1 MAMQRREFLKSLASL
16 GCIGSLGSMG
26 QLALSRQAIAAAPD
40 FSDYKALVCIFL
52 YGGNDAFNMLI
63 PTATDANKGYEPY
76 AEVRGNLAV
85 NNTDLGIG
93 QITTNSGNL
102 NQGVLGAGQHN
113 PYNQNLNQSTAYTH
127 GIYPLSGKGIELG
140 VNGVMPEL
148 AQLIIDN
155 KTSILANSGTLVRPV
170 TREEIA
176 NKSAELPVY
185 LFAHNHQ
192 QRILQTGQ
200 ANNLDDIGWAG
211 KIADQWT
218 NINQNSPLGLNISY
232 AGNDRMLIGNSSSPL
247 VLNPGSIPVVNHLS
261 GDSGANTDRRAL
273 FNALAG
279 IEGSTTRL
287 QFGADRT
294 DKVSD
299 PFRTLYNNKE
309 IDAVATFDQLK
320 QSWDGLE
327 INYATTGSYG
337 EALFEIPTAQQLGFT
352 QSIRGNLIRQLEA
365 VAKMIHLGASGS
377 LGANFNRQLFFVGL
391 SGFDTHASQASQ
403 HPLLLRE
410 LSLGLWKFQKAMEEL
425 GYADMVTSFTMS
437 DFGRTLSINGDGTDH
452 AWGSHQLVMGGYG
465 SGDPGTINGG
475 KMIGEL
481 PDMVLSGQDDYS
493 NKGRMIPTLSQDQV
507 NAPLTEWFGVDRGQ
521 IPNLFP
527 NVRNF
532 QPGGEVE
539 TAYAPLFV

>member
-1 MAMQRREFLKSLASL
+1 MTIHRREFLKSLASL
-16 GCIGSLGSMG
+16 ACVSSMGSLT
-26 QLALSRQAIAAAPD
+26 LPRQATAAAPN
-40 FSDYKALVCIFL
+40 FNDYKALVCIFL

-63 PTATDANKGYEPY
+63 PTSTDANKGYDPY
-76 AEVRGNLAV
+76 AEVRGNLAI
-85 NNTDLGIG
+85 NNSDLGIA
-93 QITTNSGNL
+93 QVTTNGGNL
-102 NQGVLGAGQHN
+102 NQGVLGAGQQN
-113 PYNQNLNQSTAYTH
+113 PYNQNLNQNTAYTR
-127 GIYPLSGKGIELG
+127 GIYPLSGKGIDLG

-155 KTSILANSGTLVRPV
+155 RTSILANSGTLVRPV
-170 TREEIA
+170 TRDEIID
-176 NKSAELPVY
+176 KSAELPVY

-200 ANNLDDIGWAG
+200 ANNLNDIGWAG
-211 KIADQWT
+211 KIADQWHD
-218 NINQNSPLGLNISY
+218 INHNSPLGLNISY

-247 VLNPGSIPVVNHLS
+247 VLNPGNVPKINHLS
-261 GDSGANTDRRAL
+261 GDSNTNTDRRAL

-294 DKVSD
+294 DSVTD

-309 IDAVATFDQLK
+309 LNTVATFDQLK
-320 QSWDGLE
+320 QSWDSLE

-337 EALFEIPTAQQLGFT
+337 EALFDIPTAQQLGFN

-365 VAKMIHLGASGS
+365 VAKMVHLGASGN
-377 LGANFNRQLFFVGL
+377 LGGEFNRQIFFVELG
-391 SGFDTHASQASQ
+391 GFDTHATQASQ

-425 GYADMVTSFTMS
+425 GYADSVTSFTMS
-437 DFGRTLSINGDGTDH
+437 DFGRTLSFNGDGTDH

-465 SGDPGTINGG
+465 NGNSGTLRGG
-475 KMIGEL
+475 QMIGEL
-481 PDMVLSGQDDYS
+481 PEMLLSGNDDYS

-507 NAPLTEWFGVDRGQ
+507 NAPLTQWFGVDQ
-521 IPNLFP
+521 SLISDLFP
-527 NVRNF
+527 NIRNF
-532 QPGGEVE
+532 QTGADIE
-539 TAYAPLFV
+539 TAFAPIFA

>member
-1 MAMQRREFLKSLASL
+1 MAMHRREFLKSLASL
-16 GCIGSLGSMG
+16 GCISSMGSL
-26 QLALSRQAIAAAPD
+26 ALPKQAIAAAPN
-40 FSDYKALVCIFL
+40 FNDYKALVCIFL

-63 PTATDANKGYEPY
+63 PTSTDANKGYDPY
-76 AEVRGNLAV
+76 AEVRGSLAV
-85 NNTDLGIG
+85 NNTDLGIA
-93 QITTNSGNL
+93 QVTTNSDNL
-102 NQGVLGAGQHN
+102 NQGVLGAGQQN
-113 PYNQNLNQSTAYTH
+113 PYNQNLNQSTAYTR
-127 GIYPLSGKGIELG
+127 GIYPLSGKGIDLG

-155 KTSILANSGTLVRPV
+155 RTSILANSGTLVRPV
-170 TREEIA
+170 TRDEIIDD
-176 NKSAELPVY
+176 SAELPVY

-200 ANNLDDIGWAG
+200 ANNLNDIGWAG
-211 KIADQWT
+211 KIADEWH

-247 VLNPGSIPVVNHLS
+247 VLNPGNVPKFNHLS
-261 GDSGANTDRRAL
+261 EDSNTNTDRRAL

-294 DKVSD
+294 DSVTD

-309 IDAVATFDQLK
+309 LDAVATFDQLK
-320 QSWDGLE
+320 QSWDSLD

-337 EALFEIPTAQQLGFT
+337 EALFDIPTAVQLGFS

-365 VAKMIHLGASGS
+365 VAKMIHLGASGN
-377 LGANFNRQLFFVGL
+377 LGAEFNRQIFFVELG
-391 SGFDTHASQASQ
+391 GFDTHATQVSQ

-425 GYADMVTSFTMS
+425 GYADSVTSFTMS
-437 DFGRTLSINGDGTDH
+437 DFGRTLSFNGDGTDH
-452 AWGSHQLVMGGYG
+452 AWGSHQLIMGGYG
-465 SGDPGTINGG
+465 SGDSGTLRGG
-475 KMIGEL
+475 QMIGEL
-481 PDMVLSGQDDYS
+481 PEMILSGNDDYS

-507 NAPLTEWFGVDRGQ
+507 NAPLTQWFGVDQSQ
-521 IPNLFP
+521 IPDLFP
-527 NVRNF
+527 NIRNF
-532 QPGGEVE
+532 QTGAGIE
-539 TAYAPLFV
+539 TAFAPIFV

>member
-1 MAMQRREFLKSLASL
+1 MAMHRREFLKSLASL
-16 GCIGSLGSMG
+16 GCIGSVGS
-26 QLALSRQAIAAAPD
+26 LAIPRQATAAAPD
-40 FSDYKALVCIFL
+40 FNDYKALVCIFL

-63 PTATDANKGYEPY
+63 PTSTDANKGYEPY
-76 AEVRGNLAV
+76 ADARGNLAV
-85 NNTDLGIG
+85 NNTDLGIA
-93 QITTNSGNL
+93 QVTTNSGNL
-102 NQGVLGAGQHN
+102 NQGVLGAGQQN
-113 PYNQNLNQSTAYTH
+113 PYNQNLNQSTAYTR
-127 GIYPLSGKGIELG
+127 GIYPLSGKGIDLG

-155 KTSILANSGTLVRPV
+155 RTSILANSGTLVRPV
-170 TREEIA
+170 TRDEIID
-176 NKSAELPVY
+176 NSAELPVY

-200 ANNLDDIGWAG
+200 ANNLNDIGWAG
-211 KIADQWT
+211 KIADQWH

-247 VLNPGSIPVVNHLS
+247 VLNPGNVPKIHHLS
-261 GDSGANTDRRAL
+261 GDSNTNTDRRAL

-287 QFGADRT
+287 DFGADRT
-294 DKVSD
+294 DSVSD

-309 IDAVATFDQLK
+309 INAVATFDQLK
-320 QSWDGLE
+320 QSWDSLD

-337 EALFEIPTAQQLGFT
+337 EALFDIPTAQQIGFS

-365 VAKMIHLGASGS
+365 VAKMIHLGASGN
-377 LGANFNRQLFFVGL
+377 LGAEFNRQIFFVELG
-391 SGFDTHASQASQ
+391 GFDTHATQASQ

-425 GYADMVTSFTMS
+425 GYADSVTSFTMS
-437 DFGRTLSINGDGTDH
+437 DFGRTLSFNGDGTDH

-465 SGDPGTINGG
+465 SGESGTLRGG
-475 KMIGEL
+475 AMIGDL
-481 PDMVLSGQDDYS
+481 PEMLLSGNDDYS

-507 NAPLTEWFGVDRGQ
+507 NAPLTQWFGVDQSQ
-521 IPNLFP
+521 IPTLFP
-527 NVRNF
+527 NIRNF
-532 QPGGEVE
+532 QTGGGIE
-539 TAYAPLFV
+539 TAFAPIFV

>member
-1 MAMQRREFLKSLASL
+1 MAMHRREFLKSLASL
-16 GCIGSLGSMG
+16 GCIGSVGS
-26 QLALSRQAIAAAPD
+26 LAIPRQATAAAPD
-40 FSDYKALVCIFL
+40 FNDYKALVCIFL

-63 PTATDANKGYEPY
+63 PTSTDANKGYEPY
-76 AEVRGNLAV
+76 ADARGNLAV
-85 NNTDLGIG
+85 NNTDLGIA
-93 QITTNSGNL
+93 QVTTNSGNL
-102 NQGVLGAGQHN
+102 NQGVLGAGQQN
-113 PYNQNLNQSTAYTH
+113 PYNQNLNQSTAYTR
-127 GIYPLSGKGIELG
+127 GIYPLSGKGIDLG

-155 KTSILANSGTLVRPV
+155 RTSIFANSGTLVRPV
-170 TREEIA
+170 TRDEIID
-176 NKSAELPVY
+176 NSAELPVY

-200 ANNLDDIGWAG
+200 ANNLNDIGWAG
-211 KIADQWT
+211 KIADQWH

-247 VLNPGSIPVVNHLS
+247 VLNPGNVPKIHHLS
-261 GDSGANTDRRAL
+261 GDSNTNTDRRAL

-287 QFGADRT
+287 DFGADRT
-294 DKVSD
+294 DSVSD

-309 IDAVATFDQLK
+309 INAVATFDQLK
-320 QSWDGLE
+320 QSWDSLD

-337 EALFEIPTAQQLGFT
+337 EALFDIPTAQQIGFS

-365 VAKMIHLGASGS
+365 VAKMIHLGASGN
-377 LGANFNRQLFFVGL
+377 LGAEFNRQIFFVELG
-391 SGFDTHASQASQ
+391 GFDTHATQASQ

-425 GYADMVTSFTMS
+425 GYADSVTSFTMS
-437 DFGRTLSINGDGTDH
+437 DFGRTLSFNGDGTDH

-465 SGDPGTINGG
+465 SGESGTLRGG
-475 KMIGEL
+475 AMIGDL
-481 PDMVLSGQDDYS
+481 PEMLLSGNDDYS

-507 NAPLTEWFGVDRGQ
+507 NAPLTQWFGVDQSQ
-521 IPNLFP
+521 IPTLFP
-527 NVRNF
+527 NIRNF
-532 QPGGEVE
+532 QTGGGIE
-539 TAYAPLFV
+539 TAFAPIFV

>member
-1 MAMQRREFLKSLASL
+1 MHRREFLKSLASL
-16 GCIGSLGSMG
+16 GCIGSVGS
-26 QLALSRQAIAAAPD
+26 LAIPRQATAAAPD
-40 FSDYKALVCIFL
+40 FNDYKALVCIFL

-63 PTATDANKGYEPY
+63 PTSTDANKGYEPY
-76 AEVRGNLAV
+76 ADARGNLAV
-85 NNTDLGIG
+85 NNTDLGIA
-93 QITTNSGNL
+93 QVTTNSGNL
-102 NQGVLGAGQHN
+102 NQGVLGAGQQN
-113 PYNQNLNQSTAYTH
+113 PYNQNLNQSTAYTR
-127 GIYPLSGKGIELG
+127 GIYPLSGKGIDLG

-155 KTSILANSGTLVRPV
+155 RTSILANSGTLVRPV
-170 TREEIA
+170 TRDEIID
-176 NKSAELPVY
+176 NSAELPVY

-200 ANNLDDIGWAG
+200 ANNLNDIGWAG
-211 KIADQWT
+211 KIADQWH

-247 VLNPGSIPVVNHLS
+247 VLNPGNVPKIHHLS
-261 GDSGANTDRRAL
+261 GDSNTNTDRRAL

-287 QFGADRT
+287 DFGADRT
-294 DKVSD
+294 DSVSD

-309 IDAVATFDQLK
+309 INAVATFDQLK
-320 QSWDGLE
+320 QSWDSLD

-337 EALFEIPTAQQLGFT
+337 EALFDIPTAQQIGFS

-365 VAKMIHLGASGS
+365 VAKMIHLGASGN
-377 LGANFNRQLFFVGL
+377 LGAEFNRQIFFVELG
-391 SGFDTHASQASQ
+391 GFDTHATQASQ

-425 GYADMVTSFTMS
+425 GYADSVTSFTMS
-437 DFGRTLSINGDGTDH
+437 DFGRTLSFNGDGTDH

-465 SGDPGTINGG
+465 SGESGTLRGG
-475 KMIGEL
+475 AMIGDL
-481 PDMVLSGQDDYS
+481 PEMLLSGNDDYS

-507 NAPLTEWFGVDRGQ
+507 NAPLTQWFGVDQSQ
-521 IPNLFP
+521 IPTLFP
-527 NVRNF
+527 NIRNF
-532 QPGGEVE
+532 QTGGGIE
-539 TAYAPLFV
+539 TAFAPIFV

>member
-1 MAMQRREFLKSLASL
+1 MAMHRREFLKSLASL
-16 GCIGSLGSMG
+16 GCISSMGSL
-26 QLALSRQAIAAAPD
+26 ALPRQAIAAAPN
-40 FSDYKALVCIFL
+40 FNDYKALVCIFL

-63 PTATDANKGYEPY
+63 PTSTDANKGYDPY

-85 NNTDLGIG
+85 NNSDLGIA
-93 QITTNSGNL
+93 QVTTNSGNL
-102 NQGVLGAGQHN
+102 NHGVLGAGQQN
-113 PYNQNLNQSTAYTH
+113 PYNQNLNQSTAYTR
-127 GIYPLSGKGIELG
+127 GIYPLSGKGIDLG

-155 KTSILANSGTLVRPV
+155 RTSILANSGTLVRPV
-170 TREEIA
+170 TRDEIIDD
-176 NKSAELPVY
+176 SAELPVY

-200 ANNLDDIGWAG
+200 ANNLNDIGWAG
-211 KIADQWT
+211 KIADEWH

-247 VLNPGSIPVVNHLS
+247 VLNPGNVPKINHLS
-261 GDSGANTDRRAL
+261 EDSNTNTDRRAL

-294 DKVSD
+294 DSVTD

-309 IDAVATFDQLK
+309 LDAVATFDQLK
-320 QSWDGLE
+320 QSWDSLD

-337 EALFEIPTAQQLGFT
+337 EALFDIPTAVQLGFS

-365 VAKMIHLGASGS
+365 VAKMIHLGASGN
-377 LGANFNRQLFFVGL
+377 LGAEFNRQIFFVELG
-391 SGFDTHASQASQ
+391 GFDTHATQVSQ

-425 GYADMVTSFTMS
+425 GYADSVTSFTMS
-437 DFGRTLSINGDGTDH
+437 DFGRTLSFNGDGTDH
-452 AWGSHQLVMGGYG
+452 AWGSHQLIMGGYG
-465 SGDPGTINGG
+465 RGDSGTLHGG
-475 KMIGEL
+475 QMIGEL
-481 PDMVLSGQDDYS
+481 PEMLLSGNDDYS

-507 NAPLTEWFGVDRGQ
+507 NAPLTQWFGVDQSQ
-521 IPNLFP
+521 IPDLFP
-527 NVRNF
+527 NIRNF
-532 QPGGEVE
+532 QTGAGIE
-539 TAYAPLFV
+539 TAFAPIFV

>member
-1 MAMQRREFLKSLASL
+1 MHRREFLKSLASL
-16 GCIGSLGSMG
+16 GCIGSVGS
-26 QLALSRQAIAAAPD
+26 LAIPRQATAAAPD
-40 FSDYKALVCIFL
+40 FNDYKALVCIFL

-63 PTATDANKGYEPY
+63 PTSTDANKGYEPY
-76 AEVRGNLAV
+76 ADARGNLAV
-85 NNTDLGIG
+85 NNTDLGIA
-93 QITTNSGNL
+93 QVTTNSGNL
-102 NQGVLGAGQHN
+102 NQGVLGAGQQN
-113 PYNQNLNQSTAYTH
+113 PYNQNLNQSTAYTR
-127 GIYPLSGKGIELG
+127 GIYPLSGKGIDLG

-155 KTSILANSGTLVRPV
+155 RTSIFANSGTLVRPV
-170 TREEIA
+170 TRDEIID
-176 NKSAELPVY
+176 NSAELPVY

-200 ANNLDDIGWAG
+200 ANNLNDIGWAG
-211 KIADQWT
+211 KIADQWH

-247 VLNPGSIPVVNHLS
+247 VLNPGNVPKIHHLS
-261 GDSGANTDRRAL
+261 GDSNTNTDRRAL

-287 QFGADRT
+287 DFGADRT
-294 DKVSD
+294 DSVSD

-309 IDAVATFDQLK
+309 INAVATFDQLK
-320 QSWDGLE
+320 QSWDSLD

-337 EALFEIPTAQQLGFT
+337 EALFDIPTAQQIGFS

-365 VAKMIHLGASGS
+365 VAKMIHLGASGN
-377 LGANFNRQLFFVGL
+377 LGAEFNRQIFFVELG
-391 SGFDTHASQASQ
+391 GFDTHATQASQ

-425 GYADMVTSFTMS
+425 GYADSVTSFTMS
-437 DFGRTLSINGDGTDH
+437 DFGRTLSFNGDGTDH

-465 SGDPGTINGG
+465 SGESGTLRGG
-475 KMIGEL
+475 AMIGDL
-481 PDMVLSGQDDYS
+481 PEMLLSGNDDYS

-507 NAPLTEWFGVDRGQ
+507 NAPLTQWFGVDQSQ
-521 IPNLFP
+521 IPTLFP
-527 NVRNF
+527 NIRNF
-532 QPGGEVE
+532 QTGGGIE
-539 TAYAPLFV
+539 TAFAPIFV